1 MGRAKTFLLLIFAS
15 IFCNVYAA
23 KEVIE
28 IVVQVPDLGYIK
40 GRTVETLGNLGKPKK
55 SYHNFRNIPFAKSV
69 SNQYRF
75 SVRILFVCACIH
87 YGPSMMLQ
95 GKIPWKDPEGSLQ
108 LLWGHFT
115 WKDPS
120 KTVN

>member
-23 KEVIE
+23 KEVKE

-69 SNQYRF
+69 SHQYRF
-75 SVRILFVCACIH
+75 SVRILFFFVHAI
-87 YGPSMMLQ
+87 
-95 GKIPWKDPEGSLQ
+95 SLINE
-108 LLWGHFT
+108 HARFFFSR
-115 WKDPS
+115 KKNPH
-120 KTVN
+120 

>member
-1 MGRAKTFLLLIFAS
+1 MGRAKNFLLLIFAS

-23 KEVIE
+23 KEVKE

-75 SVRILFVCACIH
+75 SVSILFCAYIH
-87 YGPSMMLQ
+87 YGSL
-95 GKIPWKDPEGSLQ
+95 KIPSEGVFYLERPLKNCKLIFEGS
-108 LLWGHFT
+108 F
-115 WKDPS
+115 
-120 KTVN
+120 

>member
-23 KEVIE
+23 KEVKE

-55 SYHNFRNIPFAKSV
+55 PYHNFRNIPFAKSV

-75 SVRILFVCACIH
+75 SVRIISFVLAYLPLMYNVH
-87 YGPSMMLQ
+87 TKLKLQ
-95 GKIPWKDPEGSLQ
+95 RFFF
-108 LLWGHFT
+108 LL
-115 WKDPS
+115 
-120 KTVN
+120 